1 MCCDFQADPVL
12 WNSGSNHFV
21 ADGCLALKSSL
32 FGFLFAMWLLILLGG
47 GILVMIL
54 GPISVSEFGELN
66 WLVGSVIQAT
76 MAIILVA
83 AWIFILSKIKNLI
96 FKNEI
101 KS

>member
-1 MCCDFQADPVL
+1 MK
-12 WNSGSNHFV
+12 SN
-21 ADGCLALKSSL
+21 L

-47 GILVMIL
+47 GIVIVIL
-54 GPISVSEFGELN
+54 GPISVSEFGEFN
-66 WLVGSVIQAT
+66 WLVASVIKAT
-76 MAIILVA
+76 VAIVLVI